1 LDFNG
6 KEIFSVS
13 LILFSIIDIL
23 GSIPVILNLRRK
35 TGHIDAER
43 TTLVSAFLMFAY
55 LYLGTKILALFGV
68 DINSFAVAG
77 GIILLLMGFEMIL
90 GREIFKHN
98 PTTGARSSS
107 IVPLAFP
114 IIAGAGTMTSL
125 LSLKAAYAI
134 ENIIIGIIVNI
145 VLVYIVLKSIK
156 WVDQKISPETIEV
169 LQKVFG
175 LILLAIAIK
184 LIKSNLAI
192 GI

>member
-1 LDFNG
+1 MKLDP
-6 KEIFSVS
+6 KEILSVS

-23 GSIPVILNLRRK
+23 GSIPIILNIRKK
-35 TGHIDAER
+35 TGEIHAER
-43 TTLVSAFLMFAY
+43 TTLVSGLLMFGY
-55 LYLGTKILALFGV
+55 LYLGTQILALFGV
-68 DINSFAVAG
+68 DVSSFAVAG
-77 GIILLLMGFEMIL
+77 AIILLLMGFEMIL

-125 LSLKAAYAI
+125 LSLKAAYHV
-134 ENIIIGIIVNI
+134 ESIIIGILINL
-145 VLVYIVLKSIK
+145 VLVYAVLKSSK
-156 WVDQKISPETIEV
+156 WLEKKISAASIEV

-184 LIKSNLAI
+184 LIKENLFVL
-192 GI
+192 G